1 MVAKFQIMISLR
13 TQKVLADMEAS
24 NLADYAVKS
33 LKSKGRTFKER
44 LDDNRLC
51 FQKDK
56 ERIIHCK
63 AFRRLDKKTQ
73 VFIALI
79 GDHYRTRLTHTLEVA
94 QISRD
99 MARRLGLNEDLCEAV
114 SLAHDLGHP
123 PFGHGGEE
131 ALNEIMKKHGMNFE
145 HNEQSLLT
153 VSKLEKSH
161 PDFDGLNLTN
171 EVLDGLIKHQTA
183 FDRPGKGFKFSPHL
197 EAQVVNVADE
207 IAYINHDIDDGLR
220 SGFIT
225 VRQLKKIKLWQMAEK
240 EVFKKYKKKLPE
252 GVNISRSI
260 SIIMSMM
267 ITDFCE
273 HTVKTLKKYNIKS
286 LEDIK
291 KHHEML
297 ACFSPQM
304 KALVKGLRVFL
315 FNNFYMD
322 KRVLKAV
329 NKGKMMI
336 KKLFNYYLDNPKNFP
351 QKIKSKNKKD
361 FVIGVKDYI
370 AGMTDLFLAKEYE
383 KLVSKK
389 QHLV

>member
-1 MVAKFQIMISLR
+1 MNLLR
-13 TQKVLADMEAS
+13 TQKVLAEMEAA
-24 NLADYAVKS
+24 NLATYAVKS
-33 LKSKGRTFKER
+33 LKSKGRTFKEK

-73 VFIALI
+73 VFMALI

-131 ALNEIMKKHGMNFE
+131 ALNEVMKKYGMNFE
-145 HNEQSLLT
+145 HNEQSLLI

-207 IAYINHDIDDGLR
+207 IAYINHDMDDGLR

-225 VRQLKKIKLWQMAEK
+225 LRQLKKIKLWKLAEK
-240 EVFKKYKKKLPE
+240 EVLKKYKKKLTE
-252 GVNISRSI
+252 SVNISRSI

-273 HTVKTLKKYNIKS
+273 HTVKILKKHNVNS
-286 LEDIK
+286 LEDVK
-291 KHHEML
+291 SHHEML

-304 KALVKGLRVFL
+304 KALVKELRIFL

-336 KKLFNYYLDNPKNFP
+336 KKLFNFYIENPHKFP

-370 AGMTDLFLAKEYE
+370 AGMTDLFLVKEYE
-383 KLVSKK
+383 KLVGNK
-389 QHLV
+389 